1 MNAGLFGAM
10 IGSTMPVAR
19 ENLSVQGRVAIR
31 HVASRGG
38 KPIPLSAALN
48 PRLAAELRVRGMDPD
63 RVFKNLVVNAGRGR
77 LARLLGGGSSAFVN
91 RVQLG
96 DCKVSGVVRKDLYP
110 ADLSDVTLVH
120 EIRDLINNPGGT
132 FDLDS
137 TSYPD
142 EVVKTDASIGT
153 PGTLLAGV
161 TSTLTDAGAD
171 FVADGVGDS
180 DTVTVFIGG
189 EDYTL
194 GVKTVVSG
202 TQLEL
207 DNPSS
212 VSGAVGYT
220 VQTPGTQVL
229 FSKLINGDNFPEG
242 QFGAVT
248 VVHEAGLICSDGALF
263 NRVTFQQQDNSLGL
277 VMQPTDIDG
286 TRIDVQLDWLI
297 TF

>member
-1 MNAGLFGAM
+1 MR
-10 IGSTMPVAR
+10 VAS
-19 ENLSVQGRVAIR
+19 EKLSVQGRVAIR
-31 HVASRGG
+31 HVASRNGV
-38 KPIPLSAALN
+38 PLPLSAALS
-48 PRLAAELRVRGMDPD
+48 PKLASELRARGLDPLQ
-63 RVFKNLVVNAGRGR
+63 VFKNLVVNSGRGR
-77 LARLLGGGSSAFVN
+77 LARLLGGDSGAYVN

-132 FDLDS
+132 FDLDG

-142 EVVKTDASIGT
+142 EVVKTNAAVGT

-161 TSTLTDAGAD
+161 VSTLTDAGAD
-171 FVADGVGDS
+171 FVADGVDDS
-180 DTVTVFIGG
+180 DTVTAYIGG
-189 EDYTL
+189 ESYTL
-194 GVKTVVSG
+194 GIKAVVSA

-212 VSGAVGYT
+212 ISGAVGYT
-220 VQTPGTQVL
+220 VQTPGTQVM
-229 FSKLINGDNFPEG
+229 FSKLINGDNFPEA

-248 VVHEAGLICSDGALF
+248 VIHEAGLICADGALF
-263 NRVTFQQQDNSLGL
+263 NRVTFQAQDNSLGL
-277 VMQPTDIDG
+277 VLQPTDIDG

>member
-1 MNAGLFGAM
+1 M
-10 IGSTMPVAR
+10 TVAK
-19 ENLSVQGRVAIR
+19 ENLSIQGRVSIR
-31 HVASRGG
+31 HVASRHGR
-38 KPIPLSAALN
+38 PVPMAQALSPRLQSELQARGLN
-48 PRLAAELRVRGMDPD
+48 PSL
-63 RVFKNLVVNAGRGR
+63 VFKNLVVNVGRGR
-77 LARLLGGGSSAFVN
+77 LARLLGGGSNAFID

-96 DCKVSGVVRKDLYP
+96 DCRVSGVVRKDLYP

-120 EIRDLINNPGGT
+120 EIRDLVGNPGAT
-132 FDLDS
+132 FDLDG

-142 EVVKTDASIGT
+142 EVVKSDASIGT

-161 TSTLTDAGAD
+161 VSTLTDTGAD
-171 FVADGVGDS
+171 FIADGVNDS

-189 EDYTL
+189 ENYTL
-194 GVKTVVSG
+194 GVRTVVSG

-242 QFGAVT
+242 RFGAVT
-248 VVHEAGLICSDGALF
+248 IVHEAGLIFSDGALF
-263 NRVTFQQQDNSLGL
+263 NRVVFQQSDNSLGL
-277 VMQPTDIDG
+277 VLQPTDIDG

>member
-1 MNAGLFGAM
+1 
-10 IGSTMPVAR
+10 MPVAR

-31 HVASRGG
+31 HVASRDGV
-38 KPIPLSAALN
+38 PIPLAAALS
-48 PRLAAELRVRGMDPD
+48 PKLVAELRARGLDPN
-63 RVFKNLVVNAGRGR
+63 RVFRNLVVNVGRGR
-77 LARLLGGGSSAFVN
+77 LARLLGGGSSSYID

-120 EIRDLINNPGGT
+120 EIRDLVNNPGAI
-132 FDLDS
+132 FDLDG

-161 TSTLTDAGAD
+161 SSTLTDAGAD

-180 DTVTVFIGG
+180 DTVTVLLGG

-194 GVKTVVSG
+194 GVKAVVSAS
-202 TQLEL
+202 QLEL

-229 FSKLINGDNFPEG
+229 FSKLVNGDNFPEA

-248 VVHEAGLICSDGALF
+248 VVHEAGLLFSDGALF
-263 NRVTFQQQDNSLGL
+263 NRVTFQQQDNALGL
-277 VMQPTDIDG
+277 VLQPTDIDG

>member
-1 MNAGLFGAM
+1 
-10 IGSTMPVAR
+10 MPVAR
-19 ENLSVQGRVAIR
+19 ENLGVQGRVRVR
-31 HVASRGG
+31 HVASRDG

-48 PRLAAELRVRGMDPD
+48 PRLAAELRARGVD
-63 RVFKNLVVNAGRGR
+63 VESLFKNLVVNVGRGR
-77 LARLLGGGSSAFVN
+77 LARLLGGGSSSYVD
-91 RVQLG
+91 RIQLG

-120 EIRDLINNPGGT
+120 EIRDLVNDPGAT

-142 EVVKTDASIGT
+142 EVVKTDASVGT

-161 TSTLTDAGAD
+161 SSTLTDAGAD
-171 FVADGVGDS
+171 FIADGVDDS
-180 DTVTVFIGG
+180 DTVTVFISG
-189 EDYTL
+189 ESYTL
-194 GVKTVVSG
+194 GVKTVVS
-202 TQLEL
+202 TTELEL
-207 DNPSS
+207 DNPSG

-229 FSKLINGDNFPEG
+229 FSKLVNGDNFPEA

-248 VVHEAGLICSDGALF
+248 IVHEAGLICTDGALF
-263 NRVTFQQQDNSLGL
+263 NRVTFQQQDNDIGL
-277 VMQPTDIDG
+277 VLQPTDIDG